1 MIASLRGK
9 VLSHSENGVTIDVNG
24 IGFFVFTTNS
34 VAFSAHQNDVLFL
47 YTHMHVRETL
57 MALYGFES
65 IEEREFFLLLNNVN
79 GIGPKAA
86 MSILSTMS
94 MDSIRHAVLSREA
107 MLFSQVPGIGKKTAE
122 KIMLYLKDKI
132 PSEAGFAIGQTSDID
147 SAVVEALTVLGYSIV
162 EAQSAL
168 QSIPRDVPDDIEEK
182 LRVALQYFT

>member
-9 VLSHSENGVTIDVNG
+9 VLSHSESGVTIDVNG

-34 VAFSAHQNDVLFL
+34 VAFSAHHNEVLFL
-47 YTHMHVRETL
+47 YTHMHVRENI

-65 IEEREFFLLLNNVN
+65 IEERNFFLLLNNVN

-94 MDSIRHAVLSREA
+94 IDSIRHAVLSKEA
-107 MLFSQVPGIGKKTAE
+107 MLFSRVPGIGKKTAE
-122 KIMLYLKDKI
+122 KILLYLKDKI
-132 PSEAGFAIGQTSDID
+132 PSEAGFEIGQTSDID
-147 SAVVEALTVLGYSIV
+147 SAVVEALTVLGYSVV

-168 QSIPRDVPDDIEEK
+168 QSIPQDAPEEIEEK
-182 LRVALQYFT
+182 LRLALQYFT

>member
-9 VLSHSENGVTIDVNG
+9 VLSHSDNGVTIDVNG

-34 VAFSAHQNDVLFL
+34 VAFSEHQNDMLFL
-47 YTHMHVRETL
+47 FTHMHVRENL

-94 MDSIRHAVLSREA
+94 IDSIRHAVLSREA

-132 PSEAGFAIGQTSDID
+132 PSEAGFEIGQTSDID
-147 SAVVEALTVLGYSIV
+147 SAVVEALTVLGYSVV

-168 QSIPRDVPDDIEEK
+168 QSIPRDAPDDIEEK
-182 LRVALQYFT
+182 LRLALQYFT